1 MSSFRSD
8 NPAQAGQVLLN
19 PDRLGVVASLLCF
32 FHCLLTPVLISMPA
46 VFAHSLPSDERI
58 HRVLAVVV
66 AALGALALIRGFRT
80 HGRKRIIAYMAAGL
94 LCILLGAWFGD
105 RLPSH
110 RVEVMITCLGS
121 MLMIVAHRLN
131 HTFCRS
137 CDCARRSHG

>member
-1 MSSFRSD
+1 MSPLRSD
-8 NPAQAGQVLLN
+8 NPAQTGQTLLN
-19 PDRLGVVASLLCF
+19 PDRLGVVAALLCF

-46 VFAHSLPSDERI
+46 VFAHSLPSDEHT

-66 AALGALALIRGFRT
+66 AALGALALVRGFRT
-80 HGRKRIIAYMAAGL
+80 HGRKRIIGYMVAGL

-121 MLMIVAHRLN
+121 TLMIVAHRLN

-137 CDCARRSHG
+137 CDCTRH